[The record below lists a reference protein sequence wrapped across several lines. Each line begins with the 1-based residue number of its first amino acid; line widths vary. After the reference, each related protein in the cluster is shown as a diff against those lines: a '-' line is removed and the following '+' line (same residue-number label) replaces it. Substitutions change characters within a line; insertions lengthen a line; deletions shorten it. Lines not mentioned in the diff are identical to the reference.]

1 MLVCWYVHIL
11 EEFFFD
17 KMMLQNDISS
27 SNSSLTLTLSSYE
40 PIAFGAGAGVAAG
53 GVDADL
59 RGVTVVGVRLTFV
72 NVWNRE
78 KWRET
83 QKLPRQ
89 TGKRQEIVLRTA
101 KPQIKLKHEG

>member
-1 MLVCWYVHIL
+1 M
-11 EEFFFD
+11 
-17 KMMLQNDISS
+17 
-27 SNSSLTLTLSSYE
+27 TLSGYE

-59 RGVTVVGVRLTFV
+59 RGVTVVGVCLTFV
-72 NVWNRE
+72 DVWNRG

-89 TGKRQEIVLRTA
+89 TRKRQEIVLGTA
-101 KPQIKLKHEG
+101 KPRIKTKRQG